1 MKSGTSTVPGTQTR
15 PRSLRARST
24 SITCSAR
31 SFGSA
36 SRPSASRTSSSSRRA
51 RAAGCR
57 PAGGRRRS
65 VPVTVTS
72 ASGEEPTTSNGAL
85 PAGEAQQVH
94 VRRRVGRPQH
104 PVEVERVDVGRQLEA
119 LGEHHLEGVAG
130 PDVLADPLD
139 ARPRRRP
146 GARLLVTGGA
156 SAGSSTATPG
166 GHGLGE
172 VGGHRV
178 QPGDGVVVAAAP
190 PRRALAISSTVPSV
204 WSSTARS
211 VTSIIASS
219 GMPRS
224 SALVSGSRSSRRTT
238 SYPR

>member
-24 SITCSAR
+24 SMTCSAR

-36 SRPSASRTSSSSRRA
+36 SRLLGQPHVLLLRRPA
-51 RAAGCR
+51 RAGA
-57 PAGGRRRS
+57 GRRVDDGR
-65 VPVTVTS
+65 
-72 ASGEEPTTSNGAL
+72 AARDGDERLRRGADDVERPL

-104 PVEVERVDVGRQLEA
+104 PVEVERLDVGLQLEP
-119 LGEHHLEGVAG
+119 LGQHHLERVAG
-130 PDVLADPLD
+130 PDVLPDPLD
-139 ARPRRRP
+139 ALLRRRR
-146 GARLLVTGGA
+146 GVQVARTSGA
-156 SAGSSTATPG
+156 SA
-166 GHGLGE
+166 
-172 VGGHRV
+172 VG
-178 QPGDGVVVAAAP
+178 PAP
-190 PRRALAISSTVPSV
+190 PRRAGTALVEIGGHRVEARRPRRRSRPYPRTPLAISSTVPSV

-224 SALVSGSRSSRRTT
+224 SVLVSGSRSSRRTT
-238 SYPR
+238 S